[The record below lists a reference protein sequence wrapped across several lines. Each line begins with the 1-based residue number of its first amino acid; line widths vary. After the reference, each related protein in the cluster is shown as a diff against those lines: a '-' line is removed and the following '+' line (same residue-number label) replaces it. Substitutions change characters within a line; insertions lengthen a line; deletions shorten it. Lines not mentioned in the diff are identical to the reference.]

1 MKYIEMNSNHIL
13 SEDQQ
18 NIFNSYKCR
27 ENIFITGPGGCGKT
41 FLIKKIVSDAL
52 ENKKTISVTAL
63 TGCASILLGKNAKT
77 IHSWAGIGIAN
88 NDDDII
94 VTRIE
99 MNKFKKRNWQKTE
112 ILIIDEVSMMS
123 KRLFN
128 LLDNIGKKIRKST
141 KPFGGIQVIL
151 CGDFY
156 QLPPVGNEG
165 DPDSF
170 KFCFQSELWD
180 ETFDSQY
187 ILDKT
192 YRQTDED
199 YISNLNQI
207 REGKLSSH
215 YYNILKKR
223 VNVKCEHE
231 TLIKP
236 VILHATKKN
245 VDIVNQNEMEKIKS
259 EENKIRYRINLLIPE
274 IIEMKEMLE
283 INNIE
288 SEMYDNENILQK
300 INYLEENGLLT
311 KINSKINHNSP
322 KYPTVKQLIQAITF
336 IQKNTNFQVERTY
349 KIGAQVMCTK
359 NIDLE
364 CGIYN
369 GSVGIIK
376 DIKENMIFVRF
387 NNGYEK
393 WISYHPTQIE
403 SLPQVEFQQIPL
415 ILAWGITIHKSQG
428 ATLDYAEIDVG
439 SSIFAEGQTYVAL
452 SRVRSLNGL
461 FLKSLD
467 KQKIKVNSDVI
478 KFYQRFYE

>member
-1 MKYIEMNSNHIL
+1 MNQEL
-13 SEDQQ
+13 SEDQRT
-18 NIFNSYKCR
+18 IFDSYKYK
-27 ENIFITGPGGCGKT
+27 ENIFITGPGGCGKS
-41 FLIKKIVSDAL
+41 FLIKKILNDAL
-52 ENKKTISVTAL
+52 ENKKKISITAM
-63 TGCASILLGKNAKT
+63 TGCASILLGKYAKT
-77 IHSWAGIGIAN
+77 LHSWAGIGIAN
-88 NDDDII
+88 KNDDII
-94 VTRIE
+94 ATQIE
-99 MNKFKKRNWQKTE
+99 LNTYKKQNWLKTE

-128 LLDNIGKKIRKST
+128 LLDYIGKKVRKSS
-141 KPFGGIQVIL
+141 KPFGGIQVIF

-165 DPDSF
+165 DIDSF

-199 YISNLNQI
+199 YINILNQI
-207 REGKLSSH
+207 REGKLNN
-215 YYNILKKR
+215 YYFNILKKR
-223 VNVKCEHE
+223 VNLKYNDNMP
-231 TLIKP
+231 IKP
-236 VILHATKKN
+236 VILHPTKKS
-245 VDIVNQNEMEKIKS
+245 VDIVNQNEMDKLNS
-259 EENKIRYRINLLIPE
+259 EEKKIRYRINLLIPE
-274 IIEMKEMLE
+274 IVEMKEMLE
-283 INNIE
+283 LTNIE
-288 SEMYDNENILQK
+288 NEMIDNENILQK
-300 INYLEENGLLT
+300 INYLEKNGLLA
-311 KINSKINHNSP
+311 KLNSKIKQDSP
-322 KYPTVKQLIQAITF
+322 KYPNIKQLISGLFF
-336 IQKNTNFQVERTY
+336 IQKNTNFQFERTY

-364 CGIYN
+364 TGIYN

-387 NNGYEK
+387 NNGSEK
-393 WISYHPTQIE
+393 WISYHSTQIE

-452 SRVRSLNGL
+452 SRVRSLDGL
-461 FLKSLD
+461 YLKSLD

-478 KFYQRFYE
+478 KFYEKFYE